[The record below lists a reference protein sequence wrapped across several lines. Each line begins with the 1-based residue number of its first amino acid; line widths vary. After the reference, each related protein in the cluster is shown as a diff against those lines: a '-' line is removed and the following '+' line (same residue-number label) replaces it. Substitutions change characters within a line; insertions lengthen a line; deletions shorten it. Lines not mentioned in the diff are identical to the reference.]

1 MRVDQSEDFAMLVEI
16 DLQTLLF
23 VLGVSILGATAGFVW
38 SIHKGW
44 LSVD

>member
-1 MRVDQSEDFAMLVEI
+1 MLVEI
-16 DLQTLLF
+16 DLHTLLF
-23 VLGVSILGATAGFVW
+23 VLGVSILAATGGFVW

>member
-1 MRVDQSEDFAMLVEI
+1 MEI

-23 VLGVSILGATAGFVW
+23 VLGVSILGGTAGFVW
-38 SIHKGW
+38 SVHKGW

>member
-1 MRVDQSEDFAMLVEI
+1 MLIEI
-16 DLQTLLF
+16 DLHTLLF
-23 VLGVSILGATAGFVW
+23 VAGVTILFGVFAFVW

>member
-1 MRVDQSEDFAMLVEI
+1 MPVEI

-23 VLGVSILGATAGFVW
+23 VLGVSILAATAGFIW
-38 SIHKGW
+38 SIHRGW

>member
-1 MRVDQSEDFAMLVEI
+1 MLVEI
-16 DLQTLLF
+16 DLHTLLF
-23 VLGVSILGATAGFVW
+23 VLGVAILGGTGVFVW